1 MRVVRLWGM
10 SRVHGK
16 SSFFPSSGGGLCLP
30 QERDGAAHKAGG
42 GLVGNVSG
50 PRGGRV
56 NPVEDMERR
65 EALLG
70 VSMRSAGS
78 EIRYMAHHHTQ
89 ARSITQTSCLLQL
102 PPRAPSHPL

>member
-1 MRVVRLWGM
+1 M

-16 SSFFPSSGGGLCLP
+16 SSFFPSPGGGAP
-30 QERDGAAHKAGG
+30 PTQERDGVVHKAGG

-78 EIRYMAHHHTQ
+78 EIRYMAHHHAQ
-89 ARSITQTSCLLQL
+89 ARSTTQPPCLLQVPRG
-102 PPRAPSHPL
+102 PPTL